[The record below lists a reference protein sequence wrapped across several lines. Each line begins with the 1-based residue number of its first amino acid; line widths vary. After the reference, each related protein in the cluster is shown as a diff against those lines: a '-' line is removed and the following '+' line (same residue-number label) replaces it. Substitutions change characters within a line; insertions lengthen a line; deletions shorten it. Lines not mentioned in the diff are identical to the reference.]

1 MSKARKLDI
10 ETVRQA
16 AAGRWLE
23 LLQSVAGFS
32 EEILDGQHHPCPK
45 CGGDDRFRLI
55 DKDAGAV
62 LCNQCFATKNGDGF
76 AAVAWSRGVKF
87 PEAVRQ
93 VADWLGVAPSKGGDA
108 DPAKDLKWIQWS
120 GKLAAH
126 FCAAKK
132 PITEEAL
139 LLAGARMA
147 RYKNQFT
154 VIAVP
159 IIGQTLDAS
168 KPVGWAIYN
177 YNAAPLP
184 KWNKDGEVVGQVKVK
199 ITYGSKPG
207 LVGVHAI
214 ERIGV
219 VGLPEL
225 AWKVEGI
232 TDLLAMLS
240 VMPADIRERHLVL
253 TNANGSNETPRWPAT
268 TLAPLNSLVIHDA
281 DVPGQ
286 TGAVTW
292 TKQIAAQNPAGVTTR
307 NVLLPY
313 EIEEKHGKDLRDFFN
328 EGSSYADLLKLAD
341 HSLPVEVVRT
351 ADGEVDYSK
360 ADYPVQE
367 LILKKLQVEILYED
381 ENNAIRI
388 FSTLLRK
395 SSTIKDVT
403 KLKQDTLIQMC
414 GPPAVEHVVASS
426 SDGDSSSGPWA
437 MAEVRRAFSMLSSMK
452 RGRSD
457 ERGIGVWQGLDDRG
471 NETKTIVLVG
481 NSEGCRWNGDKVLR
495 RIIAPRADGLVL
507 DFGAG
512 QLKDWYDFEKLER
525 NLKLAEDINWRLE
538 AIDEA
543 VELFGRWR
551 WKNPDV
557 DPTLMAGLILAT
569 WVQTIWDWRPLVAVA
584 GESNSGK
591 SFLFEALGGSQNRR
605 GIFGALAFKQAK
617 STAAGIMQ
625 GLGNTARIALCDEFE
640 ASKERTKI
648 LEAFRQST
656 RGESTAKGT
665 SHHRGVQFV
674 LRHVCWVAAIEAGL
688 SKQPDANRFV
698 QFELLTAEPGQ
709 YGKLKLPDPDELDA
723 LGQRLLAIA
732 IRSAIEAKKLA
743 VTLKD
748 TPAPGIDPRTI
759 ESYGV
764 PAAILSVAQGFSVED
779 SRALLLSLLESV
791 DTDGQGRKDQEEL
804 LNDILSASIHLDGK
818 SGVKT
823 VSQVLESTS
832 LRMDYGPRLEAAGVK
847 LLDDYSVF
855 LAPKL
860 VSSQLLR
867 GSAWEG
873 QKIDQLLLRLPRTAR
888 KALRVG
894 GRVTRGLLVPPDV
907 AAIGQPEET
916 LNGF

>member
-1 MSKARKLDI
+1 MSKARKLDT
-10 ETVRQA
+10 ESVRQA
-16 AAGRWLE
+16 AAGRWREVLT
-23 LLQSVAGFS
+23 SVAGLS

-55 DKDAGAV
+55 DEAAGAV
-62 LCNQCFATKNGDGF
+62 LCNQCFDKKNGDGF

-108 DPAKDLKWIQWS
+108 DPAKDLRWIPWS
-120 GKLAAH
+120 SKLAAH

-132 PITEEAL
+132 PIIEEAL

-154 VIAVP
+154 VIAIP
-159 IIGQTLDAS
+159 IIGQTLDVS

-184 KWNKDGEVVGQVKVK
+184 KWNKDGEIVGQVKVK

-240 VMPADIRERHLVL
+240 IMPVDVRERHLVL

-268 TLAPLNSLVIHDA
+268 TLAPLNSLVIHDS

-292 TKQIAAQNPAGVTTR
+292 TKQIAAQNPSGVTTK

-313 EIEEKHGKDLRDFFN
+313 DIEEKHGKDLRDFFN
-328 EGSSYADLLKLAD
+328 KGNSYDDMLKLAD
-341 HSLPVEVVRT
+341 HSLPVEVVKT
-351 ADGEVDYSK
+351 ADGEVDYTQ
-360 ADYPVQE
+360 AAYPVQE
-367 LILKKLQVEILYED
+367 LILKKLQLEILYED
-381 ENNAIRI
+381 EQGYIRV

-395 SSTIKDVT
+395 SSTIKQVDR
-403 KLKQDTLIQMC
+403 LKQDVLVQIC
-414 GPPAVEHVVASS
+414 GGPAIEWVV
-426 SDGDSSSGPWA
+426 SSGADSEPTGPWS
-437 MAEVRRAFSMLSSMK
+437 MAEVRRALALLASNR
-452 RGRSD
+452 RGNQD
-457 ERGIGVWQGLDDRG
+457 ERGIGVWQGLDQWG
-471 NETKTIVLVG
+471 NETETVVLVG
-481 NSEGCRWNGDKVLR
+481 RSEGCRWNGDKVLR
-495 RIIAPRADGLVL
+495 RILAPRADGLVL

-512 QLKDWYDFEKLER
+512 TKDWYQFDDLEKMLT
-525 NLKLAEDINWRLE
+525 LAGDVNWRQD

-543 VELFGRWR
+543 VELFSLWR
-551 WKNPDV
+551 WKNAEI
-557 DPTLMAGLILAT
+557 DPTLIVGLVLAT
-569 WVQTIWDWRPLVAVA
+569 WVQTMWDWRPLVAVS

-605 GIFGALAFKQAK
+605 GIFGTLAFKQAK

-625 GLGNTARIALCDEFE
+625 GLGNTARVALCDEFE

-665 SHHRGVQFV
+665 SHHKGVEFV
-674 LRHVCWVAAIEAGL
+674 LRHIGWVAAIETGL

-698 QFELLTAEPGQ
+698 QLELLTAETGQ
-709 YGKLKLPDPDELDA
+709 QGKLRLPDPKALAD

-732 IRSAIEAKKLA
+732 IRSAIRAKRLA
-743 VTLKD
+743 VELKD
-748 TPAPGIDPRTI
+748 TSAPGIDPRSI
-759 ESYGV
+759 ESYAV
-764 PAAILSVAQGFSVED
+764 PAAMLTVATDGTATEA
-779 SRALLLSLLESV
+779 RAWLLKLLESV
-791 DTDGQGRKDQEEL
+791 DTGGQGKKDQEEL
-804 LNDILSASIHLDGK
+804 LGDILTASMHVGGKDGI
-818 SGVKT
+818 KT
-823 VSQVLESTS
+823 VGQILRSPAWLSQYSE
-832 LRMDYGPRLEAAGVK
+832 RLEAAGVRI
-847 LLDDYSVF
+847 LASGDIF
-855 LAPKL
+855 LAPKI
-860 VSSQLLR
+860 VSGQLLR

-873 QKIDQLLLRLPRTAR
+873 QKIDQLLLRLPGTKRD
-888 KALRVG
+888 LRRIG
-894 GRVTRGLLVPPDV
+894 GRPVRGLIIPGSIAEIGGDDD
-907 AAIGQPEET
+907 AA
-916 LNGF
+916 GF